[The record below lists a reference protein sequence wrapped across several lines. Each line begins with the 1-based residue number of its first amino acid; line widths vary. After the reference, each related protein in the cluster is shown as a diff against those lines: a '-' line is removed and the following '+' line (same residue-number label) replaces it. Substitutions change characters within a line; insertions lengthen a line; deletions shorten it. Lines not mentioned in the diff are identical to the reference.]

1 MFTRIALDL
10 YKTGWVDFLIT
21 PGVDGMGS
29 NLDTIEIL
37 IGLVARL
44 KRISLN
50 YGC

>member
-1 MFTRIALDL
+1 MALDL

-37 IGLVARL
+37 IGLVTRL
-44 KRISLN
+44 KMSSLN
-50 YGC
+50 